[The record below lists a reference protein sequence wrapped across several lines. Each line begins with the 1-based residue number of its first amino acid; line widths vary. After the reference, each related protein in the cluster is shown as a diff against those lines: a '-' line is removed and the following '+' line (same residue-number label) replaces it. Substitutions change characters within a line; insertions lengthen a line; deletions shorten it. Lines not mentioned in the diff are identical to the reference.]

1 VKSKAKEVKAHRGAG
16 SPQGRGSAYLA
27 VLRLT
32 LLGGGTLVL
41 ILSSVLFL
49 REMSD
54 LDKGTV
60 ATTGISE
67 LAWGVC
73 WLVALL
79 LVALYSILL
88 ALHKARSDGTAFP
101 LGALKNILSTFG
113 ILMVIGG
120 GVGFMLVLLLTP
132 AIGAALWAVS
142 FGIALLATRRRAPRS
157 IARLG
162 WLVLSVGVVALA
174 YAWSDGAYPLP
185 LVGVPEHL
193 ESPMLEADLI
203 IGACFGLIPVFYSI
217 FFMRACGTLRKTTG

>member
-1 VKSKAKEVKAHRGAG
+1 MTSNAKGGKAQRIAG

-27 VLRLT
+27 VLRLA
-32 LLGGGTLVL
+32 LLGGGSLVL

-54 LDKGTV
+54 LDKGTGG
-60 ATTGISE
+60 TTGISE
-67 LAWGVC
+67 IAWAVC

-79 LVALYSILL
+79 LVALSSSLL
-88 ALHKARSDGTAFP
+88 VLHKARSDGTAFP
-101 LGALKNILSTFG
+101 LGALKNIFSTFG
-113 ILMVIGG
+113 VPMVIGG
-120 GVGFMLVLLLTP
+120 GVGFILVLLLTA

-162 WLVLSVGVVALA
+162 WLVLSVGLTALA

-193 ESPMLEADLI
+193 ESPMLEANLI
-203 IGACFGLIPVFYSI
+203 IGACFGLIPIFYSI
-217 FFMRACGTLRKTTG
+217 LCMRACGRLRKTTG

>member
-1 VKSKAKEVKAHRGAG
+1 MTSNAKGGKAQRIAG

-27 VLRLT
+27 VLRLA
-32 LLGGGTLVL
+32 LLGGGSLVL

-67 LAWGVC
+67 IAWAVC

-79 LVALYSILL
+79 LVALYSSLL
-88 ALHKARSDGTAFP
+88 VLHKARSDGTAIP
-101 LGALKNILSTFG
+101 LGALKNIFSTFG
-113 ILMVIGG
+113 VPMVIGG
-120 GVGFMLVLLLTP
+120 GVGFILVLLLTA

-162 WLVLSVGVVALA
+162 WLVLSVGLTALA

-193 ESPMLEADLI
+193 ESPMLEANLI
-203 IGACFGLIPVFYSI
+203 IGACFGLIPIFYSI
-217 FFMRACGTLRKTTG
+217 LCMRACGRLRKTTG

>member
-1 VKSKAKEVKAHRGAG
+1 MTSKAKGGKAHQTPG
-16 SPQGRGSAYLA
+16 SPQGRVSADFV
-27 VLRLT
+27 VLRLA
-32 LLGGGTLVL
+32 LLGGGSLVL

-54 LDKGTV
+54 LDRGTV

-67 LAWGVC
+67 IAWTVC

-79 LVALYSILL
+79 LVALYSSLL
-88 ALHKARSDGTAFP
+88 VVHKGRSDGTAFP

-113 ILMVIGG
+113 VSMVIGG

-132 AIGAALWAVS
+132 AIGASLWAVS

-157 IARLG
+157 LARLG
-162 WLVLSVGVVALA
+162 WLVLSVGLTALA
-174 YAWSDGAYPLP
+174 YAWSDGTYPLP

-203 IGACFGLIPVFYSI
+203 IGVSFGLIPIFYSI
-217 FFMRACGTLRKTTG
+217 FFMRACGRLRKTTG

>member
-1 VKSKAKEVKAHRGAG
+1 MTSNAKGGKAQRIAG

-27 VLRLT
+27 VLRLA
-32 LLGGGTLVL
+32 LLGGGSLVL

-67 LAWGVC
+67 IAWVVC

-79 LVALYSILL
+79 LVALYSSLL
-88 ALHKARSDGTAFP
+88 VLHKARSDGTAFP
-101 LGALKNILSTFG
+101 LGALKNIFRTFG
-113 ILMVIGG
+113 VPMAIGG
-120 GVGFMLVLLLTP
+120 GVGFMLVLLLTA

-162 WLVLSVGVVALA
+162 WLVLSVGLTALV

-193 ESPMLEADLI
+193 ESPMLEANLI
-203 IGACFGLIPVFYSI
+203 IGACFGLIPIFYSI
-217 FFMRACGTLRKTTG
+217 LCMRACGRLRKTTG